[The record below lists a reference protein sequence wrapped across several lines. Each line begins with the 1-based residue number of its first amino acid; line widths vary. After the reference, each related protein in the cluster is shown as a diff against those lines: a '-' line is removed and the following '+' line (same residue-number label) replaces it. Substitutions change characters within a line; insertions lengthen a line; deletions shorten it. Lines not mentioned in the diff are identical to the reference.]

1 MRPQNLRFF
10 TFTIFTV
17 LVLQVDSTQPP
28 FSCDSSNPSTKT
40 FPFCKTTL
48 PISQRATDLV
58 SRLTLEEKISQ
69 LVNSAQPI
77 PRLGIPGYQ
86 WWSEALHGVSYAGP
100 GIRFTGTIK
109 RATSFPQVI
118 LSAASFDANQWYR
131 ISQAIGKEAR
141 ALYNAGQATGMTFW
155 APNINIFRDPRWGRG
170 QETPGEDPLMTGK
183 YAVSYVRGLQG
194 DSFKGGEINGPL
206 QASACCKHFTAYD
219 LENWNGTSRYVFDA
233 YVTAQDLADTYQPPF
248 KSCVEEGRAS
258 GIINFNIRVITILY
272 IASDCDAVSIIH
284 DAQGYAKTPEDAV
297 QHTRAAVDQNKLSIS
312 EIDRALHNLFS
323 VRMRLGLFN
332 GNPTGQQFGN
342 IGPDQ
347 VCSQENQMLAL
358 DAARNGIVLLKNSAG
373 LLPLPKSK
381 TMSLAV
387 IGPNANSVQTLLG
400 NYAGPPCKLVTP
412 LQALQSYIKHTIP
425 YPGCDSVECS
435 SASIDGAV
443 NIAKGADH
451 VVLIM
456 GLDDTQEK
464 EGLDRRDLVLPGKQ
478 QELIISV
485 AKAAKNPVVLVLL
498 SGGPID
504 VSFAKNDENI
514 GSILWAGY
522 PGEAGAIALAEIIFG
537 DHNPGGKLP
546 MTWYPQEFVKV
557 PMTDM
562 RMRPEASSGYP
573 GRTYRFY
580 KGPTVFE
587 FGYGLSYSKYTYELS
602 AFLSTNSQNE
612 TPKLGHFPHIPYY
625 FASLSTDSSHP
636 QDPYSCASASQ
647 PPYSCDSSDPSTKTY
662 DFCKTTLPISRR
674 AEDLVS
680 RLTFEEKATQLV
692 DTSPTIPRLGI
703 PAYEWWLE
711 GLHGVGFLT
720 RVQQGISF
728 FNRSIQHATSFPQV
742 ILTAASFDAH
752 IWYRIGQATG
762 KEPYTML
769 DKLQAWD
776 FGHQTDPRWGRG
788 QETPGED
795 PLVVGKYGASFVRGV
810 QGDSF
815 EGESTLADH
824 LQASA
829 CCKHYTAHDL
839 DNWNGVNRFRFNAIV
854 TLQDMADT
862 YQPPFRS
869 CVQEGKASG
878 IMCSYNE
885 INGIPS
891 CAYYDL
897 LTKTLR
903 QEYITSDCDAVNVL
917 HVEQKYAKTPEDAV
931 ADALKSGGRLPLT
944 WYPQEFTKVPM
955 TDMRMRPQPS
965 IGNPGRTYRF
975 YEGEKVFE
983 FGYGLSYSD
992 YSYAFASVA
1001 QNQLNMKDSSNQQSE
1016 NSKTPGCKLVSDI
1029 GEEQC
1034 EHIKFKVTVS
1044 VKNEGQMAG
1053 KHPVL
1058 LFCEAR
1064 KAWKGKAN
1072 QKVGWIPNCEI
1083 RWRREN

>member
-1 MRPQNLRFF
+1 MRPQYLRFF

-17 LVLQVDSTQPP
+17 LVLQADSTQPP

-48 PISQRATDLV
+48 PISQRANDLV

-86 WWSEALHGVSYAGP
+86 WWSEALHGVAYAGP
-100 GIRFTGTIK
+100 GIRFNGTIK

-194 DSFKGGEINGPL
+194 DSFKGGEIKGPL

-258 GIINFNIRVITILY
+258 GIMCAYNRVNGIPNCADSNFLSQTARAQWGFDGY

-297 QHTRAAVDQNKLSIS
+297 VAVLKSWYETSLTYVISMDVNCGSYLQQHTKAAVDQKKLTIS

-347 VCSQENQMLAL
+347 VCFQENQILAL

-373 LLPLPKSK
+373 LLPLSKSK

-425 YPGCDSVECS
+425 YPGCDSVQCS
-435 SASIDGAV
+435 SASIVGAV
-443 NIAKGADH
+443 NVAKGADH

-456 GLDDTQEK
+456 
-464 EGLDRRDLVLPGKQ
+464 
-478 QELIISV
+478 
-485 AKAAKNPVVLVLL
+485 AKNPVVLVLL
-498 SGGPID
+498 SGGPVDI
-504 VSFAKNDENI
+504 SFAKNDKNI

-537 DHNPGGKLP
+537 DHNP
-546 MTWYPQEFVKV
+546 
-557 PMTDM
+557 DM
-562 RMRPEASSGYP
+562 RMRPETSSGYP

-587 FGYGLSYSKYTYELS
+587 FGYGLSYSKYTYELR
-602 AFLSTNSQNE
+602 AVSQN
-612 TPKLGHFPHIPYY
+612 KLYLNQSSTMHKINNFDSVL
-625 FASLSTDSSHP
+625 SL
-636 QDPYSCASASQ
+636 
-647 PPYSCDSSDPSTKTY
+647 
-662 DFCKTTLPISRR
+662 
-674 AEDLVS
+674 LVS
-680 RLTFEEKATQLV
+680 E
-692 DTSPTIPRLGI
+692 LG
-703 PAYEWWLE
+703 
-711 GLHGVGFLT
+711 T
-720 RVQQGISF
+720 
-728 FNRSIQHATSFPQV
+728 
-742 ILTAASFDAH
+742 
-752 IWYRIGQATG
+752 
-762 KEPYTML
+762 
-769 DKLQAWD
+769 
-776 FGHQTDPRWGRG
+776 
-788 QETPGED
+788 
-795 PLVVGKYGASFVRGV
+795 
-810 QGDSF
+810 
-815 EGESTLADH
+815 
-824 LQASA
+824 
-829 CCKHYTAHDL
+829 
-839 DNWNGVNRFRFNAIV
+839 
-854 TLQDMADT
+854 
-862 YQPPFRS
+862 
-869 CVQEGKASG
+869 
-878 IMCSYNE
+878 
-885 INGIPS
+885 
-891 CAYYDL
+891 
-897 LTKTLR
+897 
-903 QEYITSDCDAVNVL
+903 
-917 HVEQKYAKTPEDAV
+917 
-931 ADALKSGGRLPLT
+931 
-944 WYPQEFTKVPM
+944 EF
-955 TDMRMRPQPS
+955 
-965 IGNPGRTYRF
+965 
-975 YEGEKVFE
+975 
-983 FGYGLSYSD
+983 
-992 YSYAFASVA
+992 
-1001 QNQLNMKDSSNQQSE
+1001 
-1016 NSKTPGCKLVSDI
+1016 
-1029 GEEQC
+1029 C
-1034 EHIKFKVTVS
+1034 EHNKFPVRIE
-1044 VKNEGQMAG
+1044 VKNHGEMAG

-1058 LFCEAR
+1058 LFTRQTKQGNGRPRKQLVGFHSVQLSAGERAEIEFEVSPCEHLSR
-1064 KAWKGKAN
+1064 TNEDGLMVMEEGTHFLVVEG
-1072 QKVGWIPNCEI
+1072 QEYPISIVI
-1083 RWRREN
+1083 